1 MHILLYKFRKITVF
15 SLLFQKIDYFN
26 VSKNISSMDEQQKID
41 AYIKQMMDIKA
52 RKEQEQIKSDLR
64 EISMELGMS
73 EEDLQAIEEER
84 KKLVI
89 LGRGFVQHQ
98 QADDAINA
106 LEKAYALNP
115 DDAQTLSLL
124 AQAHGIKFVQTNQAQ
139 HKKKSEEFA
148 AQALLQN
155 PEDQKALALLQSVRY
170 KPKQDVQW
178 GRVGVLGGLTAVVAF
193 VGYSIIGGGGSSQ
206 QQDSQSPKTEV
217 QSNSYAENNNNTTN
231 YQNNSQNK
239 DVSYSNTVG
248 DNASFKADMVGNQA
262 RNWRIEYEGK
272 VINVVMKGEK
282 NKYQN
287 TQGIGIAETKAKE
300 VDGFKVRTPDGQT
313 LLWKV
318 KLDAVKVKVSNN
330 EENRN
335 PYELKKKDGKIKISR
350 NGVELAN
357 LKKVSTFS
365 EAAMYLND
373 IPKEQRYILV
383 LELLMRGL

>member
-1 MHILLYKFRKITVF
+1 
-15 SLLFQKIDYFN
+15 
-26 VSKNISSMDEQQKID
+26 MDEQQKID
-41 AYIKQMMDIKA
+41 AYIKQMMEIKA
-52 RKEQEQIKSDLR
+52 RKEQEQVKSDLR

-73 EEDLQAIEEER
+73 EEDLQAIEAER

-89 LGRGFVQHQ
+89 LGKGFVQHQ

-124 AQAHGIKFVQTNQAQ
+124 AQAYGVKFVQTNQQ
-139 HKKKSEEFA
+139 QFKKKSEEFA

-170 KPKQDVQW
+170 QPKKEVQW
-178 GRVGVLGGLTAVVAF
+178 GRVGVLGGLAAVVGF
-193 VGYSIIGGGGSSQ
+193 VGYSIVGSGGNSSQ
-206 QQDSQSPKTEV
+206 QQNSENRKIEA
-217 QSNSYAENNNNTTN
+217 QSNNYSENNNTTN

-239 DVSYSNTVG
+239 NISYSNTIG
-248 DNASFKADMVGNQA
+248 DNANFKADAVGNQT

-272 VINVVMKGEK
+272 VINVVMKGDK
-282 NKYQN
+282 NKYQDV
-287 TQGIGIAETKAKE
+287 QGIGIAETKAKDAE
-300 VDGFKVRTPDGQT
+300 GFKMRTPDGQT

-318 KLDAVKVKVSNN
+318 KLDAVKVKIANN

-357 LKKVSTFS
+357 LKKVNTFS
-365 EAAMYLND
+365 EAAMHLND

>member
-1 MHILLYKFRKITVF
+1 
-15 SLLFQKIDYFN
+15 
-26 VSKNISSMDEQQKID
+26 MDEQQKID

-84 KKLVI
+84 KKLIV

-98 QADDAINA
+98 QADDALNA
-106 LEKAYALNP
+106 LEKAYSLNP

-155 PEDQKALALLQSVRY
+155 PEDQAALALLQSVRY
-170 KPKQDVQW
+170 KPKQEVQW
-178 GRVGVLGGLTAVVAF
+178 GRVGVLGGLAAVVGF
-193 VGYSIIGGGGSSQ
+193 VGYSIIGGGGKEQSIQSNSQ
-206 QQDSQSPKTEV
+206 NTQTEV
-217 QSNSYAENNNNTTN
+217 QANNNNNNNSTN
-231 YQNNSQNK
+231 YQNNTQGKNI
-239 DVSYSNTVG
+239 SYSNANG
-248 DNASFKADMVGNQA
+248 DNAIFKADVIGNQT

-300 VDGFKVRTPDGQT
+300 ADGFKVRTPDGQT

-318 KLDAVKVKVSNN
+318 KLDAVKVKISNN
-330 EENRN
+330 EENKN

-357 LKKVSTFS
+357 LKKTSTFS
-365 EAAMYLND
+365 EAAMYLTD

-383 LELLMRGL
+383 IELLMRGL

>member
-1 MHILLYKFRKITVF
+1 
-15 SLLFQKIDYFN
+15 
-26 VSKNISSMDEQQKID
+26 MDEQQKID

-84 KKLVI
+84 KKLIV

-98 QADDAINA
+98 QADDALGV
-106 LEKAYALNP
+106 LEKAYSLNP

-155 PEDQKALALLQSVRY
+155 PEDQAALALLQSVRY
-170 KPKQDVQW
+170 KPKQKVQW
-178 GRVGVLGGLTAVVAF
+178 GRVGVLGGLAAVVGF
-193 VGYSIIGGGGSSQ
+193 VGYSIIGGGGGKE
-206 QQDSQSPKTEV
+206 QSI
-217 QSNSYAENNNNTTN
+217 QSNSQNTQTEIQTKNNNNNNNSTN
-231 YQNNSQNK
+231 YQSNTQEKNI
-239 DVSYSNTVG
+239 SYSNTNG
-248 DNASFKADMVGNQA
+248 DNAIFKADVIGNQT

-287 TQGIGIAETKAKE
+287 AQGIGIAETKAKE
-300 VDGFKVRTPDGQT
+300 ADGFKVRTPDGQT

-318 KLDAVKVKVSNN
+318 KLDAAKVKVSNN
-330 EENRN
+330 EESRN
-335 PYELKKKDGKIKISR
+335 PYELKKKDDKIKISR

-357 LKKVSTFS
+357 LKKVNTFS
-365 EAAMYLND
+365 EAAMYLTD